1 MLAGTDTLTYAG
13 SLASV
18 TVNLLTGTASG
29 FSSIANIENVTGGTG
44 NDTLTGDANT
54 NVLNGGGGNDTLTGG
69 LGDDTLT
76 GGAGTDSF
84 GFAAVFGDDTIT
96 DFDANPTGGQD
107 LLDVTLLGI
116 TAGNFGTRVVITD
129 LGANTL
135 VTIDGTDTITL
146 LGVSGTPPNVITQAD
161 FILASNPNTAPTGAP
176 AISDPTPA
184 EDQLLTASAGTLAD
198 ADGLGALS
206 FQWESSANGV
216 TWSNIVG
223 ATAATFTPGDAQ
235 VGQLLRVTASYTD
248 GQGTAESVSSAATAA
263 VLNVNDTPTGA
274 PAIDDT
280 TPTIGQVLTASA
292 GTLADA
298 DGLGALSFQWES
310 SANGVTWSNIT
321 GATAATFTPGAA
333 QLGLQLRVVASYT
346 DLGGDG
352 AGGQVGTAESVSSA
366 ATAAVANV
374 NNVPTGAPAISDTT
388 PAEDQVLTALAG
400 TLADADG
407 LGALSFQWQSSS
419 DGLTWSNIAGAT
431 AAAFAP
437 GDAQVGQQL
446 RVMASYTDG
455 QGAAEAVAS
464 AATAAVLNVND
475 APTGAPAIDDTTPA
489 ENQLLTASTLG
500 IADADG
506 LGAFSFQW
514 QSSSD
519 GLTWSNIV
527 GANTANFT
535 PGAAQVG
542 QQLRVVASY
551 TDLGGDG
558 PSGQVGTVESVSA
571 AATAAVTAAAPAP
584 GVTIIGTTGADTIN
598 GTAGSDNLQGRAGDD
613 VINGL
618 AGNDTLL
625 GEGGADT
632 LNGGDNDDTLDGG
645 AGSDTLN
652 GGNGNDN
659 LLGGNNPDILNG
671 DAGNDTLSGG
681 DNTDTLNGGDGD
693 DIMHGDASAD
703 TLNGGIGNDTLF
715 GDGGNDTLIGGAG
728 NDILHTSGGGND
740 IFVFDAVGFGDDTV
754 QAGFDATG
762 GVGAQ
767 DLLDISALGIT
778 AATFAASVAIT
789 DLGND
794 TLVEIGADSIL
805 LLGVNGVNTNAITQ
819 ADFILA

>member
-1 MLAGTDTLTYAG
+1 
-13 SLASV
+13 
-18 TVNLLTGTASG
+18 
-29 FSSIANIENVTGGTG
+29 
-44 NDTLTGDANT
+44 
-54 NVLNGGGGNDTLTGG
+54 
-69 LGDDTLT
+69 
-76 GGAGTDSF
+76 
-84 GFAAVFGDDTIT
+84 
-96 DFDANPTGGQD
+96 
-107 LLDVTLLGI
+107 
-116 TAGNFGTRVVITD
+116 
-129 LGANTL
+129 
-135 VTIDGTDTITL
+135 
-146 LGVSGTPPNVITQAD
+146 
-161 FILASNPNTAPTGAP
+161 
-176 AISDPTPA
+176 
-184 EDQLLTASAGTLAD
+184 
-198 ADGLGALS
+198 
-206 FQWESSANGV
+206 V
-216 TWSNIVG
+216 TWNTIAG

-248 GQGTAESVSSAATAA
+248 GQGAAEAVASAATAA

-274 PAIDDT
+274 PVIDDT

-298 DGLGALSFQWES
+298 DGLNTLSFQWQS
-310 SANGVTWSNIT
+310 SSDGVTWNTIA

-333 QLGLQLRVVASYT
+333 QVGLQLRVTASYT

-352 AGGQVGTAESVSSA
+352 AGGQAGTAESVASA
-366 ATAAVANV
+366 ATATVANV
-374 NNVPTGAPAISDTT
+374 NNAPTGAPAISDTT
-388 PAEDQVLTALAG
+388 PTENQLLTASAG

-407 LGALSFQWQSSS
+407 LGTLSFQWQSSS
-419 DGLTWSNIAGAT
+419 DGVNWAAIAGAT
-431 AAAFAP
+431 AAAFTP
-437 GDAQVGQQL
+437 GDAQVGLQL

-514 QSSSD
+514 ESSAN
-519 GLTWSNIV
+519 GVTWNTIA
-527 GANTANFT
+527 GATAATFT

-542 QQLRVVASY
+542 LQLRVTASY

-558 PSGQVGTVESVSA
+558 PGGQVGTAESVSS

-598 GTAGSDNLQGRAGDD
+598 GTAGSDNLQGRAGGDTL
-613 VINGL
+613 NGL

-625 GEGGADT
+625 GEGGNDT

-645 AGSDTLN
+645 TGNDTLN
-652 GGNGNDN
+652 GGNGNDS

-693 DIMHGDASAD
+693 DIMHGDASGD

-715 GDGGNDTLIGGAG
+715 GDAGNDTLIGGAG
-728 NDILHTSGGGND
+728 NDILHVSGGGDD

-754 QAGFDATG
+754 QAGFDANSAG
-762 GVGAQ
+762 GQ

-794 TLVEIGADSIL
+794 TLVDIGADSIL
-805 LLGVNGVNTNAITQ
+805 LLGVNGNGTNAITQ